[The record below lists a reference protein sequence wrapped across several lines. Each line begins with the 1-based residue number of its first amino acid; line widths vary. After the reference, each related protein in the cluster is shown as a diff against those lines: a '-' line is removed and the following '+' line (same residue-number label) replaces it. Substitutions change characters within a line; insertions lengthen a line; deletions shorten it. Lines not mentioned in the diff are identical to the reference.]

1 MLRINSCQWSTIVGT
16 SLSSHPTSHPVQD
29 SGILWKRGWKEC
41 RSERM
46 GREVWIAG
54 ASIWT
59 GQDNAVVHVNSATVV
74 TPTSSNAAFPNI
86 LPFRDLGQSQ
96 VYAGCCSLEI
106 NENSGGFA
114 GHATFKV
121 IWVLRQIVSEW
132 GTSQGQQEWLSPLCS
147 SGQRNMPI
155 WLTVLESCWMCA
167 WQSKWVI
174 ALCFLSA
181 SLLRARERKVN

>member
-1 MLRINSCQWSTIVGT
+1 MVKRSWDISNIPPNLPP
-16 SLSSHPTSHPVQD
+16 LSKTWEHP
-29 SGILWKRGWKEC
+29 GRAGGKNARARGWG
-41 RSERM
+41 ERC
-46 GREVWIAG
+46 EWLVL
-54 ASIWT
+54 AS
-59 GQDNAVVHVNSATVV
+59 GQDRAVAHVNSATVV
-74 TPTSSNAAFPNI
+74 TPTSSNAAFPSI
-86 LPFRDLGQSQ
+86 LPFGDLGQSQ
-96 VYAGCCSLEI
+96 VYAGCCSLET

-114 GHATFKV
+114 GHTTFKV
-121 IWVLRQIVSEW
+121 IWVLRHIVSEW
-132 GTSQGQQEWLSPLCS
+132 GTSQGQHEWLSPLCS